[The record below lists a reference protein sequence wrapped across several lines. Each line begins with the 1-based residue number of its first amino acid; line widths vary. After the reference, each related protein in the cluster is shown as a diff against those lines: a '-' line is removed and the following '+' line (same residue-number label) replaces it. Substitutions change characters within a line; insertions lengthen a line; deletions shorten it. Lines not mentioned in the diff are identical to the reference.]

1 MVHLQQC
8 HTHLLS
14 GIAMLVHQA
23 DQGGNYTGTVVAKVN
38 SGLSKA
44 VASLG
49 LPSLLD
55 LFVDGVILVINV
67 DELDHGDTRL
77 VLVLVAISEKG

>member
-1 MVHLQQC
+1 MVNLHQS

-14 GIAMLVHQA
+14 RIAVLVHQA
-23 DQGGNYTGTVVAKVN
+23 DQGGNHTGTIVAEID
-38 SGLSKA
+38 SGLSHA

-55 LFVDGVILVINV
+55 LFVD
-67 DELDHGDTRL
+67 
-77 VLVLVAISEKG
+77 

>member
-1 MVHLQQC
+1 MVNLHQS

-14 GIAMLVHQA
+14 SIAVLVHQA
-23 DQGGNYTGTVVAKVN
+23 DQGGNHTGTIFAEID
-38 SGLSKA
+38 SGLSHA

-55 LFVDGVILVINV
+55 LFVD
-67 DELDHGDTRL
+67 
-77 VLVLVAISEKG
+77 